1 MICPNCQREVPDT
14 AKACGYCGQWLVD
27 EVDEPTVKLEEEST
41 TVGPAETGGG
51 PPWLWIGIGVGVL
64 ALVLLVGLLA
74 FTAGRGGG
82 AVDTEATVAAAVA
95 ATQQAVAADAGG
107 AETEPPEPPAKLRE
121 APPPVPEAP
130 VPLYDDFNDSDL
142 DGSYNQGLWLR
153 PDETMGN
160 LVQKDGLLIAEQGPA
175 EPDSITIL
183 AAREYHFV
191 PIEAPFSFEARVL
204 LDSNPGGGSVLLA
217 FSVETADGDW
227 WWTDCSVQV
236 GSAGCWADPDAHL
249 FGKDVEPDT
258 WRTLRIDVVPDPIM
272 TFYYSIDGEL
282 VNRFEPYNAEALRT
296 ARFAPKIGVYSENG
310 EPVLGYIDEVRIGR
324 PGR

>member
-41 TVGPAETGGG
+41 TVGPAETRGG

-64 ALVLLVGLLA
+64 ALVLVGLLA
-74 FTAGRGGG
+74 FLAGRGGG
-82 AVDTEATVAAAVA
+82 TVDTEATVAAAVA
-95 ATQQAVAADAGG
+95 ATQQAGAAGAGA
-107 AETEPPEPPAKLRE
+107 AEPDPPAELRE
-121 APPPVPEAP
+121 APPPDPEAHL
-130 VPLYDDFNDSDL
+130 PLYDDFNDSDL
-142 DGSYNQGLWLR
+142 DGSYNRGLWLR

-183 AAREYHFV
+183 AASEYHFV

-249 FGKDVEPDT
+249 FGKDVDRDT
-258 WRTLRIDVVPDPIM
+258 WHTLRIDVEPDPIM
-272 TFYYSIDGEL
+272 TFYYSIDGQL
-282 VNRFEPYNAEALRT
+282 VNKLEPFNAEALKT
-296 ARFAPKIGVYSENG
+296 ARFAPKIGVYSEDG
-310 EPVLGYIDEVRIGR
+310 QPVVGYIDEVRIGR